1 MRLSSIL
8 KKEEVK
14 RLNFGEASNVSL
26 AEFKQPPDAPCLE
39 GLAFSSLK
47 ERPRS
52 ADELYRQL
60 TDLMVLVLGNID
72 RNEPVDISLI
82 KEKID
87 LLIERVESGDPDLL
101 VLMNNR
107 AQDKD
112 YLITHS
118 VNVCVLSLTV
128 GRGLKYKRQQLE
140 DLGIGAFLHDV
151 GMARVK
157 KEIIK
162 KSRKLDTAEYEQVKK
177 HADYGIEILGNL
189 KGINQ
194 DILAIVGEHQERADG
209 SGYPGGLTLE
219 KINKYARIV
228 TLADVYDALTHSRP
242 YREKLEPFEDIVVH
256 QIISSRR
263 LFDPY
268 VLEVFLGSLTRYPA
282 YMLWLAA
289 DGIYR
294 ALNEY
299 KGEKKQSRPK
309 RNLLLAAVFLA
320 LVSAVFIPHILRP
333 KAAKVLYP
341 MGESLYLVKN
351 KLPLKIAYDFT
362 NDVSEVKSIS
372 LELKE
377 TDLSGYY
384 FLGLLSRIEPLS
396 PGLIKDAALKIEIE
410 NSRKEKSEYYLKGV
424 SGSWQE
430 FRVPLAYFDK
440 LSDWS
445 GITRIHFSLEPWN
458 TRVEKGTLYV
468 DGISFYRKE

>member
-1 MRLSSIL
+1 M
-8 KKEEVK
+8 
-14 RLNFGEASNVSL
+14 NFGEASNVSL
-26 AEFKQPPDAPCLE
+26 AEFKQPPGAPCPE
-39 GLAFSSLK
+39 GLAFSSLR

-60 TDLMVLVLGNID
+60 TDLMRLILGNIGRD
-72 RNEPVDISLI
+72 EPVDISLVR
-82 KEKID
+82 EKID

-101 VLMNNR
+101 ALTNNR

-128 GRGLKYKRQQLE
+128 GRGLKYKKQQLE
-140 DLGIGAFLHDV
+140 DLGVGAFLHDV

-157 KEIIK
+157 KEIIEK
-162 KSRKLDTAEYEQVKK
+162 NRGLDTAEYEQVKK

-189 KGINQ
+189 KGISQ
-194 DILAIVGEHQERADG
+194 DILAVVGEHQERADG
-209 SGYPGGLTLE
+209 SGYPRGLNLE
-219 KINKYARIV
+219 KINKYARIAA
-228 TLADVYDALTHSRP
+228 LADVYDALTHSRP
-242 YREKLEPFEDIVVH
+242 YRQKLEPFENVVVR
-256 QIISSRR
+256 QIISSRH

-268 VLEVFLGSLTRYPA
+268 VLEAFLGSLTRHPA

-294 ALNEY
+294 ALDEY

-309 RNLLLAAVFLA
+309 KNFLFAAVFLA
-320 LVSAVFIPHILRP
+320 LASAVFIPNILKP

-341 MGESLYLVKN
+341 MGESLYLAKN

-362 NDVSEVKSIS
+362 DDISEVKSIS

-384 FLGLLSRIEPLS
+384 FLGLSARIEPLN
-396 PGLIKDAALKIEIE
+396 PGPIKDAALRIEIE

-430 FRVPLAYFDK
+430 FRVPLAYFES

-445 GITRIHFSLEPWN
+445 GVTRIHFSLEPWN